1 MARANGAPKPLPMA
15 RILPPKALSRPQG
28 SLTAHSS
35 QGCTPRNSMP
45 QPPLLIALVG
55 PTASGK
61 TALAIELAHA
71 LDLAVLSVDSRQLYR
86 GMTIGTAK
94 PSAQQRKQV
103 RHGLLDLRDPDQPI
117 NLQEFC
123 SVARSAIAAEHR
135 RRGVAFL
142 VGGSGLYLRALTQ
155 GLQPPAVP
163 PQPALRAQLQQL
175 GQPFC
180 HQLLAQ
186 ADPLAAGRINPADA
200 VRTQRALEVIY
211 ATGRPHAAQP
221 SACPPPWRL
230 LELGL
235 NPPDLRE
242 RISRRSQQ
250 LYRDGLVE
258 ETEQLISRYGAD
270 LPLLGTI
277 GYGEARSLL
286 AGELALA
293 EAIALTTRR
302 TLQYAKRQR
311 TWFRRQHQPLWLE
324 GDNPLLQALPAVQR
338 VLG

>member
-1 MARANGAPKPLPMA
+1 
-15 RILPPKALSRPQG
+15 
-28 SLTAHSS
+28 
-35 QGCTPRNSMP
+35 MP

-61 TALAIELAHA
+61 TALAIELADA

-94 PSAQQRKQV
+94 PSVQQRKQV

-123 SVARSAIAAEHR
+123 SLARTAIAAEHR

-163 PQPALRAQLQQL
+163 PQPALRAQFQQL